1 MRRLSAIVIVC
12 AAGAAF
18 AADVKI
24 TSTPPGAT
32 VFVDAKYA
40 GVSPLT
46 VTGIAPGEHRLKFVR
61 HGYTTMHKTITVA
74 QEPSSVA
81 VALETNPRGAMRITS
96 VPNGADVYI
105 DGEMVDKT
113 PLSLPNLDVGEYEVR
128 VQAPGFTAVTRRVD
142 VAEGRTVIEHFEL
155 KLSRTEQYYLGQIK
169 AEPDNLANYIELAH
183 LHLVSGHIEKGIGVF
198 RDAIRVASK
207 KGVTRE
213 SLKPLIREFAKVQR
227 GQFDY
232 GDAEVRR
239 QVRLRLAEIIK
250 EAVES
255 GPENPLTLKELLK
268 LYSANSGTI
277 EDVMA
282 MCDRVLKK
290 APDSPI
296 CRELG
301 SMYLDHGLADDAI
314 TLLKRAAKLQPDDFD
329 TQLMLGTAYHRLDR
343 LEQAASTY
351 DAASRL
357 EATKPSKAKLYEMR
371 ARLARS
377 AGDLEKA
384 VEAWEAAI
392 ELAPARAM
400 LLRMTMAK
408 ALIKLN
414 KLDEAEKVC
423 NTILNTDKRAQ
434 FEPFRLRVQR
444 MMARIARLR
453 EAKEPK

>member
-1 MRRLSAIVIVC
+1 MRKLSAIVIVC

-18 AADVKI
+18 AAEVKI

-32 VFVDAKYA
+32 VFVDARYA

-46 VTGIAPGEHRLKFVR
+46 MTDLAPGEHRLKFVR

-74 QEPSSVA
+74 QKPISVA
-81 VALETNPRGAMRITS
+81 VTLETNPRGAMRITS

-128 VQAPGFTAVTRRVD
+128 VQAADFTAVTRKVD
-142 VAEGRTVIEHFEL
+142 VARGRTVIEHFEL
-155 KLSRTEQYYLGQIK
+155 KLNRTEQYYLGQIE
-169 AEPDNLANYIELAH
+169 AEPGNLANYIELAH
-183 LHLVSGHIEKGIGVF
+183 LHLVSGDIEKGIGVF

-213 SLKPLIREFAKVQR
+213 RLKPLISEFAKVQR

-232 GDAEVRR
+232 GDADARR

-255 GPENPLTLKELLK
+255 GPENPLTLRQLLK
-268 LYSANSGTI
+268 LYSVNSGTI

-301 SMYLDHGLADDAI
+301 SMYLEHGLAGDAI
-314 TLLKRAAKLQPDDFD
+314 MLLKRAAKLQPNDFD

-343 LEQAASTY
+343 IEQAASTY
-351 DAASRL
+351 DAAAKL
-357 EATKPSKAKLYEMR
+357 EAPKIAKARLYEMR
-371 ARLARS
+371 GRLARS
-377 AGDLEKA
+377 TGDLEKA

-400 LLRMTMAK
+400 QLRMTLANT
-408 ALIKLN
+408 LIEQN

-423 NTILNTDKRAQ
+423 NKTLESINY
-434 FEPFRLRVQR
+434 EPFRLRVQS
-444 MMARIARLR
+444 MLARIARLR
-453 EAKEPK
+453 EAKAPK